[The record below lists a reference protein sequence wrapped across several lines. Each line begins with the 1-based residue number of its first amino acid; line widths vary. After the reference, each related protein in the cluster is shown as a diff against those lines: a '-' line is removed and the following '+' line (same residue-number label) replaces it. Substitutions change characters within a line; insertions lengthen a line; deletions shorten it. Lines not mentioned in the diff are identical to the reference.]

1 MLSSAAGIPRRRSNA
16 GYHRRVT
23 LRGFFGELRRH
34 GGRFV
39 TNWRDYDAPWSTK
52 LRLGVRNR
60 LKATFSRRQCC
71 GNLGQ
76 PGC

>member
-1 MLSSAAGIPRRRSNA
+1 MN
-16 GYHRRVT
+16 V
-23 LRGFFGELRRH
+23 RGFLGEVRRH
-34 GGRFV
+34 GAQFF
-39 TNWRDYDAPWSTK
+39 TNWREYDAPLLTK
-52 LRLGVRNR
+52 LGLTARNR

>member
-1 MLSSAAGIPRRRSNA
+1 
-16 GYHRRVT
+16 VT
-23 LRGFFGELRRH
+23 VRGFGRELRRYA
-34 GGRFV
+34 GQFF
-39 TNWRDYDAPWSTK
+39 TNWREYDAPFTRK
-52 LRLGVRNR
+52 LALGFRNR

>member
-1 MLSSAAGIPRRRSNA
+1 MG
-16 GYHRRVT
+16 GV
-23 LRGFFGELRRH
+23 RGFLHELGRH
-34 GGRFV
+34 GRQLF
-39 TNWRDYDAPWSTK
+39 TNWREYDAPFATK
-52 LRLGVRNR
+52 LALGVRNR

>member
-1 MLSSAAGIPRRRSNA
+1 
-16 GYHRRVT
+16 VT
-23 LRGFFGELRRH
+23 IRAFLHELRRYA
-34 GGRFV
+34 GMFV
-39 TNWRDYDAPWSTK
+39 TNWREYDAPFTTK
-52 LRLGVRNR
+52 LALGVRNR